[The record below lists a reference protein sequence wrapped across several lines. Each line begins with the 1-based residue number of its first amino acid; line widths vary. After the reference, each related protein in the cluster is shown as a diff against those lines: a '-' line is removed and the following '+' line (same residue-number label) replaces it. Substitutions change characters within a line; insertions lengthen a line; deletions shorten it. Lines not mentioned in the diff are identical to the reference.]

1 MSAAGWFYVQD
12 DKRSGPVGV
21 EHIVHLVVTAA
32 LSPSALVW
40 RQGMADWK
48 EAERVPEIAALLPPP
63 LPPGKKPGL
72 HEPPPLP
79 VKAAAEKPAEPAP
92 PHAVSNPRIEELRR
106 KLEKDPTP
114 RAFGALAEEL
124 RKAGDFVEAIRVS
137 REGVEKSPSYPS
149 LRVTLGHAL
158 LEHGDL
164 EAARR
169 ELETVL
175 QTVPDNILAERYLGE
190 TLEGLGDKS
199 GARRQYLKA
208 LALAP
213 GDAQLVARLRA
224 LHGGDGPP
232 GAVANGP
239 VAGIEGPPIE
249 VPPPAAAPPP
259 LDADPLAG
267 VLDENGAESLVADAP
282 PPPPPPAIM
291 DEPRPPSG
299 ELPPIP
305 LVAVEET
312 FEIERAND
320 IAAGTT
326 PKRKS
331 APEKATKSG
340 PTKPVPTPVL
350 IDLPADEPPIFDSD
364 PPVIPLAKPVP
375 ETPPPPPPAPP
386 PAPPPVAAKGKAA
399 RPGGSTL
406 IIPPPPPPGPKPAPE
421 PDVVRPGGP
430 LVPETPIAWPT
441 GRIADHEFAD
451 LVREVYSR
459 KWSGLLTLNHMGV
472 EKSVRVQEGRLVFA
486 FSSSRDDRLGELLLR
501 RGRITLHQYVEAS
514 RAMRKGI
521 RLGTVLVEQ
530 GALDAR
536 ELVKVVMDHTQEI
549 IYSAFQWTEGLYH
562 FTEGGAPPEPI
573 TLKLSTPDA
582 ILEGIRRIELWGRI
596 ERAVGSLETR
606 YVRAR
611 GYEKVLSEMTLS
623 LEKLSILTGLD
634 VEQDLG
640 TICRNSTLSHFE
652 VCRTL
657 WAYRVIGVVQR
668 LA

>member
-1 MSAAGWFYVQD
+1 VDEPG
-12 DKRSGPVGV
+12 
-21 EHIVHLVVTAA
+21 T
-32 LSPSALVW
+32 
-40 RQGMADWK
+40 
-48 EAERVPEIAALLPPP
+48 VPID
-63 LPPGKKPGL
+63 
-72 HEPPPLP
+72 LP
-79 VKAAAEKPAEPAP
+79 VSA
-92 PHAVSNPRIEELRR
+92 
-106 KLEKDPTP
+106 
-114 RAFGALAEEL
+114 
-124 RKAGDFVEAIRVS
+124 
-137 REGVEKSPSYPS
+137 
-149 LRVTLGHAL
+149 
-158 LEHGDL
+158 
-164 EAARR
+164 
-169 ELETVL
+169 
-175 QTVPDNILAERYLGE
+175 
-190 TLEGLGDKS
+190 
-199 GARRQYLKA
+199 
-208 LALAP
+208 
-213 GDAQLVARLRA
+213 
-224 LHGGDGPP
+224 
-232 GAVANGP
+232 
-239 VAGIEGPPIE
+239 
-249 VPPPAAAPPP
+249 PPPAAAE
-259 LDADPLAG
+259 A
-267 VLDENGAESLVADAP
+267 VA
-282 PPPPPPAIM
+282 
-291 DEPRPPSG
+291 
-299 ELPPIP
+299 
-305 LVAVEET
+305 
-312 FEIERAND
+312 
-320 IAAGTT
+320 
-326 PKRKS
+326 
-331 APEKATKSG
+331 
-340 PTKPVPTPVL
+340 
-350 IDLPADEPPIFDSD
+350 
-364 PPVIPLAKPVP
+364 
-375 ETPPPPPPAPP
+375 
-386 PAPPPVAAKGKAA
+386 
-399 RPGGSTL
+399 
-406 IIPPPPPPGPKPAPE
+406 
-421 PDVVRPGGP
+421 PGGP

-562 FTEGGAPPEPI
+562 FTDGGAPPEPI